1 MMQFAVCED
10 NTSEAELLK
19 EYIKKWSIIKKE
31 NIDIKIYKSAES
43 FLFDYQEKATTAVLL
58 LDIEMPG
65 MNGMELAKKIRQSD
79 KSIQIIFVTGISDYV
94 FEGYSV
100 SAVSYIL
107 KPVKED
113 KLFECL
119 DKAVENI
126 NDEEPYI
133 IVNEEGST
141 SKVSL
146 SDICYIES
154 YGHFSFIHTELKEIK
169 CSTGINQMEKELDD
183 SRFFRV
189 HRSYIISVPWIESI
203 TKKEVIIEGGQ
214 SIPIARGK
222 WKDVN
227 KAYLEYY
234 RGVQ

>member
-1 MMQFAVCED
+1 MQFAVCED
-10 NTSEAELLK
+10 NASEAELLK

-31 NIDIKIYKSAES
+31 NIDIKIYNSAES
-43 FLFDYQEKATTAVLL
+43 FLFDYQEKALTDVLL
-58 LDIEMPG
+58 LDIEMAG
-65 MNGMELAKKIRQSD
+65 MNGMELAKKIRENNRSL
-79 KSIQIIFVTGISDYV
+79 QIIFVTGISDYV

-113 KLFECL
+113 KLFQCFE
-119 DKAVENI
+119 KAVENL
-126 NDEEPYI
+126 NNEEPYI

-141 SKVSL
+141 SKVCL

-154 YGHFSFIHTELKEIK
+154 YGHFSFIHTKLKEIK
-169 CSTGINQMEKELDD
+169 CSTGINQMEKQLNDK
-183 SRFFRV
+183 RFFRV

-227 KAYLEYY
+227 KAYLDYY